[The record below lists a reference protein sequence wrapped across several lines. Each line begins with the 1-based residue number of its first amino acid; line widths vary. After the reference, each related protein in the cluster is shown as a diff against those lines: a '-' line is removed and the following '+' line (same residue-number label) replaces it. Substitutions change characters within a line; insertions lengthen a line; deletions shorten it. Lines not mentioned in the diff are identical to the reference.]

1 MQTPA
6 TTAENGSKAKIRRPS
21 TSMIILTGVGS
32 QSLRNLCVYR
42 QLQKSPANW
51 WSLRFV
57 LSQKGSPEAL
67 LLNHIY
73 EKFWYSKKKGG
84 WVNKLCPIP
93 IEDMQF
99 HLTSNITDFMVC
111 CQATWPLFLLPG
123 ILFAHGTFHI
133 LSPHPPIRRKV
144 GFKIGGW
151 AAHRLP
157 SGMLCVSPS
166 LSPCLLQ
173 SFSKHVLKL
182 QFRLWHTIL
191 RFCMFIAV
199 YNVLN
204 FLQYTILQ
212 LWT

>member
-6 TTAENGSKAKIRRPS
+6 KTAVNGSKAKIRRPS

-73 EKFWYSKKKGG
+73 EKFGTPKKRAVGLI
-84 WVNKLCPIP
+84 NFA
-93 IEDMQF
+93 QF
-99 HLTSNITDFMVC
+99 RYNITDFMVC

-133 LSPHPPIRRKV
+133 FIPHPPVLRKV

-157 SGMLCVSPS
+157 SGRLCVSPS

-173 SFSKHVLKL
+173 SFSKYVLKL

-199 YNVLN
+199 YNALN

>member
-1 MQTPA
+1 MWRILRVCSSAKTRLFKSLDWRHLVTAHDIETFQTQGVVCLRGAFREWVEKLKKGIATNHATPA
-6 TTAENGSKAKIRRPS
+6 TTAVNGSKAKIRRPS

-123 ILFAHGTFHI
+123 ILFAHGAFHI
-133 LSPHPPIRRKV
+133 LSPTP
-144 GFKIGGW
+144 
-151 AAHRLP
+151 L
-157 SGMLCVSPS
+157 
-166 LSPCLLQ
+166 
-173 SFSKHVLKL
+173 
-182 QFRLWHTIL
+182 
-191 RFCMFIAV
+191 
-199 YNVLN
+199 Y
-204 FLQYTILQ
+204 
-212 LWT
+212 